1 MKTANHIPFQR
12 ERRAR
17 HALRS
22 FRGALS
28 TPRGRQLA
36 QNAVL
41 LAVAVLALLA
51 LTLTEQFRAPQEDAV
66 AGGADA
72 APPSEGGALP
82 VLSIVTENG
91 RLPNG
96 EDLSARLTL
105 LLPDGTE
112 FQTISTRIEIN
123 ERGNTSR
130 RFPKKSYR
138 VKIVDEEGQK
148 QDLSIAGLRSD
159 DDWILNPL
167 YTDTSKIREAL
178 AYDLWARMNSSGQAA
193 AGSRMRYAEIY
204 FNGQYW
210 GLYGVQER
218 MDRKQ
223 VDADKRGGVLYK
235 VAANDRPTVEEL
247 LDCTSPERC
256 AGFELTF
263 CGAGVKDPWEPAAAY
278 MAFLEGESCG
288 VDARLSTANV
298 IDYGLWAMLTQAHDC
313 HFKNQYLNCVYGN
326 GYTLY
331 KIPWDLNNTFGDVWL
346 NAAEESNHTG
356 YKIGDLVMDGAFSML
371 LDTGGEEA
379 LRAVEERWREL
390 RRETIMLEG
399 LLERAHELY
408 APLRSAIERDSARW
422 PSCGMGNGNAA
433 NIRDIEAYFRAILPR
448 MDAFVSG
455 LAARQ

>member
-1 MKTANHIPFQR
+1 
-12 ERRAR
+12 
-17 HALRS
+17 
-22 FRGALS
+22 
-28 TPRGRQLA
+28 
-36 QNAVL
+36 
-41 LAVAVLALLA
+41 
-51 LTLTEQFRAPQEDAV
+51 
-66 AGGADA
+66 
-72 APPSEGGALP
+72 
-82 VLSIVTENG
+82 
-91 RLPNG
+91 
-96 EDLSARLTL
+96 
-105 LLPDGTE
+105 
-112 FQTISTRIEIN
+112 
-123 ERGNTSR
+123 
-130 RFPKKSYR
+130 
-138 VKIVDEEGQK
+138 
-148 QDLSIAGLRSD
+148 
-159 DDWILNPL
+159 
-167 YTDTSKIREAL
+167 
-178 AYDLWARMNSSGQAA
+178 
-193 AGSRMRYAEIY
+193 
-204 FNGQYW
+204 
-210 GLYGVQER
+210 

-390 RRETIMLEG
+390 RRG
-399 LLERAHELY
+399 DDY
-408 APLRSAIERDSARW
+408 A
-422 PSCGMGNGNAA
+422 
-433 NIRDIEAYFRAILPR
+433 
-448 MDAFVSG
+448 
-455 LAARQ
+455 

>member
-1 MKTANHIPFQR
+1 
-12 ERRAR
+12 
-17 HALRS
+17 
-22 FRGALS
+22 
-28 TPRGRQLA
+28 
-36 QNAVL
+36 
-41 LAVAVLALLA
+41 
-51 LTLTEQFRAPQEDAV
+51 
-66 AGGADA
+66 
-72 APPSEGGALP
+72 
-82 VLSIVTENG
+82 
-91 RLPNG
+91 
-96 EDLSARLTL
+96 
-105 LLPDGTE
+105 
-112 FQTISTRIEIN
+112 
-123 ERGNTSR
+123 
-130 RFPKKSYR
+130 
-138 VKIVDEEGQK
+138 
-148 QDLSIAGLRSD
+148 
-159 DDWILNPL
+159 
-167 YTDTSKIREAL
+167 
-178 AYDLWARMNSSGQAA
+178 
-193 AGSRMRYAEIY
+193 
-204 FNGQYW
+204 
-210 GLYGVQER
+210 
-218 MDRKQ
+218 
-223 VDADKRGGVLYK
+223 
-235 VAANDRPTVEEL
+235 
-247 LDCTSPERC
+247 
-256 AGFELTF
+256 
-263 CGAGVKDPWEPAAAY
+263 

-390 RRETIMLEG
+390 RRETIALEG